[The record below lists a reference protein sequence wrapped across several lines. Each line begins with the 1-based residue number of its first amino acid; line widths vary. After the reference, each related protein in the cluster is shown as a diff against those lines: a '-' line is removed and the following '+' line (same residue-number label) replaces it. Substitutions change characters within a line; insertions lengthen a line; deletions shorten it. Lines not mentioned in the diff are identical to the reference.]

1 MRVWKSDIK
10 GYLLRLLI
18 CSAGLALYGFSNTIG
33 IKAGGAG
40 TNAWS
45 TLALGI
51 SGKSGLSFG
60 TATFLVSLL
69 IILIDIFGKG
79 QLGLGTVL
87 NIVLIP
93 VFSDLFLLLF
103 TGIPPVSNVIAGT
116 AVSLIGQTLC
126 SFATIFYMMPE
137 LGCGPRD
144 TLMVLVGKRFPRV
157 PIGVIKFCVEITALL
172 IGVLLGAPF
181 GPGTVL
187 IMVLQAAIFQAVCR
201 ILRFEPRD
209 ITHEVFA
216 ETFRNLT
223 HRA

>member
-1 MRVWKSDIK
+1 MRTWKKDIK
-10 GYLLRLLI
+10 GYLLRILF
-18 CSAGLALYGFSNTIG
+18 CSAALALYGFSNLIG
-33 IKAGGAG
+33 VKAGGAG
-40 TNAWS
+40 TNAWN

-60 TATFLVSLL
+60 TATFMVSLV
-69 IILIDIFGKG
+69 IIIIDIVGKG

-87 NIVLIP
+87 NIILIP
-93 VFSDLFLLLF
+93 VFSDLFLMLF
-103 TGIPPVSNVIAGT
+103 SWLPTASGVITGTIL
-116 AVSLIGQTLC
+116 SLIGQTLC

-137 LGCGPRD
+137 MGCGPRD

-157 PIGVIKFCVEITALL
+157 PIGVIKFCVELAALL
-172 IGVLLGAPF
+172 AGVLLGAPF

-187 IMVLQAAIFQAVCR
+187 IMVLQAAIFQMVCR

-209 ITHEVFA
+209 ITHEVFR

-223 HRA
+223 GR